1 MNDDPK
7 SHWESVYAEKSDGDV
22 SWHQDVPS
30 VSLEFAD
37 AAGVDASSVII
48 DVGGGTSR
56 FAECLL
62 DRGFKDVTVLD
73 VSEPALAAARARLGP
88 READVRRIVA
98 DVTVWSP
105 DRHYDL
111 WHDRA
116 VFHFMTVPGDRPAY
130 VDRLSNALR
139 PNGRAIIS
147 TFAPDGPERCSGLPV
162 MRYSPKTL
170 AEALGPRFEL
180 IANRRHLHVTPWGT
194 QQSFQF
200 SLFCRK

>member
-7 SHWESVYAEKSDGDV
+7 SHWEGVYAEKSDGDV

-48 DVGGGTSR
+48 DVGGGTSQ
-56 FAECLL
+56 FADCLL

-73 VSEPALAAARARLGP
+73 VSEPALAAARARLGT
-88 READVRRIVA
+88 READVRWIVA
-98 DVTVWSP
+98 DVTAWSP

-116 VFHFMTVPGDRPAY
+116 VFHFMTVPGDRAAY

-147 TFAPDGPERCSGLPV
+147 TFALDGPERCSGLPV

-170 AEALGPRFEL
+170 AETLGPRFEL

>member
-7 SHWESVYAEKSDGDV
+7 SHWEGVYAEKSDGDI

-48 DVGGGTSR
+48 DVGGGTSQ
-56 FAECLL
+56 FADCLL

-73 VSEPALAAARARLGP
+73 VSEPALAAARARLGI
-88 READVRRIVA
+88 READVRWIVA
-98 DVTVWSP
+98 DVTAWSP
-105 DRHYDL
+105 DGHYDL

-116 VFHFMTVPGDRPAY
+116 VFHFMTAPGNRAAY

-147 TFAPDGPERCSGLPV
+147 TFALDGPERCSGLPF

-170 AEALGPRFEL
+170 AETLGPRFEL
-180 IANRRHLHVTPWGT
+180 IANRRHLHVTPWGM

>member
-200 SLFCRK
+200 SLFRRK